1 MDPHLESRAKIDII
15 SDVGVDKPERRSSL
29 TMGLLW
35 VTMVTS
41 FPTVLIG
48 VEWHKQGFSLT
59 QVVACTVFASN
70 MLLLYTVPAAM
81 AGATTGKT
89 FGQLAGSVFGS
100 KGCHFATIHVFWI
113 FSIFYGMTAL
123 FMADAFN
130 GLFHPP
136 VSMAV
141 LTFVFALLMS
151 LNNFWGFSGV
161 VNFARFFAAPCLILW
176 VLITF
181 VRVLLG
187 LGATPLAATLADGG
201 ASWSAALTA
210 ITTFII
216 GFACWGNEADYW
228 RHGRANV
235 MGTALPVAAALIIGE
250 VIFPI
255 TGWMVAHI
263 YTLTEMGAATDF
275 LNKYSFGGLAFL
287 ACLVIGA
294 QYFASQDSNIYGVV
308 SAVESFF
315 KLPKK
320 VVVFS
325 YAIVG
330 GLIGVWLSITGLTK
344 SLEAIT
350 SLNAVFLPGTTVIVV
365 CEWLLGKYLAPGD
378 VRLVSVEGETVTE
391 PPIFFWPGIVALL
404 IGYTVGVVTS
414 GVVPGLEKLHVGIP
428 FLFAW
433 FSGVLTYIPMR
444 YIAHRRLRRAA

>member
-1 MDPHLESRAKIDII
+1 MDI
-15 SDVGVDKPERRSSL
+15 GVDLPERRSSL

-59 QVVACTVFASN
+59 QVIACTIFASN
-70 MLLLYTVPAAM
+70 LLLLYTVPAGM
-81 AGATTGKT
+81 VGATTGKT
-89 FGQLAGSVFGS
+89 FGQLAAAVFGK
-100 KGCHFATIHVFWI
+100 KGCHFATMHVFWI

-123 FMADAFN
+123 FMADAFT

-136 VSMAV
+136 LKMEI

-181 VRVLLG
+181 FRVLFG
-187 LGATPLAATLADGG
+187 LSATPLAATLGDGH
-201 ASWSAALTA
+201 ATWSVALTA

-228 RHGRANV
+228 RHGRISV
-235 MGTALPVAAALIIGE
+235 MGTAIPVAAALIIGE

-255 TGWMVAHI
+255 TGWMVAHL
-263 YTLTEMGAATDF
+263 YNLSEMGAATDF
-275 LNKYSFGGLAFL
+275 LNKFSFGGLALL

-308 SAVESFF
+308 SAVESF
-315 KLPKK
+315 LRVPKK
-320 VVVFS
+320 VVVFA
-325 YAIVG
+325 YAILG
-330 GLIGVWLSITGLTK
+330 GFIGVWLTVTGLTK

-350 SLNAVFLPGTTVIVV
+350 SLNAVFLPGTTVIVI
-365 CEWLLGKYLAPGD
+365 CEWLLGKYLSRGSSHLEPY
-378 VRLVSVEGETVTE
+378 ETGCE
-391 PPIFFWPGIVALL
+391 PPVPAFYWPAIIALL

-414 GVVPGLEKLHVGIP
+414 GVVPGLDRFHVGIP

-433 FSGVLTYIPMR
+433 FSGVFSYIPLR
-444 YIAHRRLRRAA
+444 YLAHRRQPAQPTA

>member
-1 MDPHLESRAKIDII
+1 
-15 SDVGVDKPERRSSL
+15 
-29 TMGLLW
+29 
-35 VTMVTS
+35 
-41 FPTVLIG
+41 

-59 QVVACTVFASN
+59 QVIACTVFASN
-70 MLLLYTVPAAM
+70 LLLLYTVPAAM

-123 FMADAFN
+123 FMADAFT

-136 VSMAV
+136 VSMAI

-181 VRVLLG
+181 FRVLFG

-201 ASWSAALTA
+201 ASWSTALTA

-263 YTLTEMGAATDF
+263 YKLSEMAAATDF
-275 LNKYSFGGLAFL
+275 LNKYSFAGLAFL

-320 VVVFS
+320 MVVFA

-350 SLNAVFLPGTTVIVV
+350 SLNAVFLPGTTVIVI

-378 VRLVSVEGETVTE
+378 ARLTPNASAAEGQTGSQTEAEEAPTV
-391 PPIFFWPGIVALL
+391 PLFYWPAITALL

-414 GVVPGLEKLHVGIP
+414 GVVPGLEKFHFGIP

-433 FSGVLTYIPMR
+433 FSGVLTYIPLR
-444 YIAHRRLRRAA
+444 YIAHRRPRRVV